1 MIFEE
6 AGKLFDSVVD
16 TEREPENPHGGEF
29 DVETV
34 LTSTFTLLD
43 LLQNTGCS

>member
-6 AGKLFDSVVD
+6 AGKLLDSVVD

-43 LLQNTGCS
+43 LFTKYGL